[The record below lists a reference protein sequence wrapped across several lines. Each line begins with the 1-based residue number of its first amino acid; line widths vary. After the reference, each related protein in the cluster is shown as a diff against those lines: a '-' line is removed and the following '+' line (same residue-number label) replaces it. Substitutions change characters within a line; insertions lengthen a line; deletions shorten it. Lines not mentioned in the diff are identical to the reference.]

1 MDLFFLY
8 IDEKN
13 NLVNATKQT
22 LTITTIDK
30 DKLVDIIQNNT
41 NSYSLKT
48 LLKFDNA
55 NEPKLTEINT
65 KKDVTFNT
73 DILNTI
79 YFVYKKK
86 LKHST
91 TRKVFFT
98 SPHRKTK
105 RKALKASFT

>member
-8 IDEKN
+8 VDEKN
-13 NLVNATKQT
+13 NLVNANKQK
-22 LTITTIDK
+22 LKSTTINK
-30 DKLVDIIQNNT
+30 DELVNIIQNNT
-41 NSYSLKT
+41 NTYSLIT
-48 LLKFDNA
+48 LLKFDNS
-55 NEPKLTEINT
+55 NDPKLMEINT
-65 KKDVTFNT
+65 KNDITFNT

-86 LKHST
+86 LKHSS
-91 TRKVFFT
+91 TRKVYFT